1 MSHERPTLIALA
13 GPNGAGKSTAG
24 PRLLRE
30 TLGVTVFVNADVIAQ
45 GLAAFEPERVAV
57 AAGRLMLA
65 RLRELGRQRKT
76 FAFETTLA
84 GRAYARWLYDLLRKG
99 YEFDLVFL
107 YLPSPEFAIER
118 VRSRVHTG
126 GHAIPESTIRRRYHA
141 GLRNFFALYRPLTT
155 TWRTFDNS
163 KSVPL
168 RLLAAGRGVEVEEVH
183 DEATWRRLETT
194 YGSQRRGG

>member
-1 MSHERPTLIALA
+1 MSQAQPTVIALA

-84 GRAYARWLYDLLRKG
+84 GRAYAPWLDGLLGQG
-99 YEFDLVFL
+99 YEFDLV
-107 YLPSPEFAIER
+107 
-118 VRSRVHTG
+118 
-126 GHAIPESTIRRRYHA
+126 
-141 GLRNFFALYRPLTT
+141 
-155 TWRTFDNS
+155 
-163 KSVPL
+163 
-168 RLLAAGRGVEVEEVH
+168 
-183 DEATWRRLETT
+183 
-194 YGSQRRGG
+194 